1 MANVTITTLANI
13 FEKDLDPMLRDL
25 HINANKC
32 PLVRAIKE
40 GRNSGEGTTPFK
52 NYISYV
58 TVKHGKASNVRSQA
72 TGSTLPQGRNYTD
85 QMSFQ
90 ARNING
96 SFQIELQAV
105 KSTEDRDGA
114 LVNAIMDQSKDMLE
128 RGQLQMARQFNNDN
142 TGTVALVNDATPNS
156 KTTVTI
162 DGVRGQDIS
171 HLVQAGDQL
180 WIGDNTGSPFA
191 ATVSSVDSATQLTI
205 AETTSGLSN
214 NDAIS
219 FKDSY
224 GSSAYQEKAGI
235 LGLVKTSGTL
245 QGLALSTRQYLKG
258 HVETTSETI
267 SETRLLEYLGVADA
281 NVVDASAYMVTMS
294 NLWWK
299 LVALIK
305 GTAQVNNNFPKHLF
319 AGGAEGLQ
327 MFWFGGVTPI
337 MRDPF
342 CHTGNANG
350 IDLHNVGYR
359 QSYPF
364 ELVDD
369 AKGLA
374 HRVSTTLDYEI
385 AASEFG
391 QQYIRDPRSCFRLEN
406 KTTS

>member
-1 MANVTITTLANI
+1 MANITIDVLANI

-25 HINANKC
+25 HIPANKS
-32 PLVRAIKE
+32 PLVRMIKE
-40 GRNSGEGTTPFK
+40 GRNAGEGTTPFK

-72 TGSTLPQGRNYTD
+72 RGSTLPQGRSYDD

-90 ARNING
+90 ARLLNG
-96 SFQIELQAV
+96 SFQIELPAI
-105 KSTEDRDGA
+105 KSTEDREGA
-114 LVNAIMDQSKDMLE
+114 LVDKIMDQGKDMLE
-128 RGQLQMARQFNNDN
+128 RAQLQMARQFNNDG
-142 TGTVALVNDATPNS
+142 TGTVALVNDASPNTKS
-156 KTTVTI
+156 TVTI
-162 DGVRGQDIS
+162 DNVRGQNIS
-171 HLVQAGDQL
+171 HLVQQGDQL
-180 WIGDNTGSPFA
+180 WIGDNTGSPFS
-191 ATVSSVDSATQLTI
+191 ATVSSVDSATQITI

-224 GSSAYQEKAGI
+224 GSSAYQEKTGI
-235 LGLVKTSGTL
+235 LGLIKTSGTL
-245 QGLALSTRQYLKG
+245 QGLALSTRNYLKG
-258 HVETTSETI
+258 HVETTSEVI
-267 SETRLLEYLGVADA
+267 SETRLLEYLGIADA
-281 NVVDASAYMVTMS
+281 MVEDASAYAVTMS

-299 LVALIK
+299 LVAIIK
-305 GTAQVNNNFPKHLF
+305 GTAQVNNNAPGHLF
-319 AGGAEGLQ
+319 TGGAEGLK
-327 MFWFGGVTPI
+327 MVWFGGDTPVV
-337 MRDPF
+337 RDPF

-350 IDLHNVGYR
+350 IDMHNVGYR

-391 QQYIRDPRSCFRLEN
+391 QQYVLNPQTCFRLEG